1 MNGKSPTDAPV
12 ELFCNLLLRGLLDY
26 AEGDTSKDVAKETV
40 TQLSPEIG

>member
-1 MNGKSPTDAPV
+1 MGKAPLCTGG
-12 ELFCNLLLRGLLDY
+12 LFCNLLLRGLLDY